1 MKDEWL
7 MNGAIVPVDI
17 DTTRVLVEEIKRLRE
32 SVLLLSDLYEA
43 ASRQRDFLYK
53 QSAYAEALRGKMQ

>member
-7 MNGAIVPVDI
+7 MVGATVPVDI
-17 DTTRVLVEEIKRLRE
+17 DTTRVLVEEIKSLRKNVE
-32 SVLLLSDLYEA
+32 ILSTLYEA

>member
-7 MNGAIVPVDI
+7 MKEAIVPVDK
-17 DTTRVLVEEIKRLRE
+17 DTTKVLVEEIKKLRKNVE
-32 SVLLLSDLYEA
+32 ILSTLYEA

-53 QSAYAEALRGKMQ
+53 QSAHAEALRGKMQ